1 MSAEL
6 SLKSNIFLRTHGL
19 EAGMGAGGKGCWK
32 HFAPLRDSFTW
43 KQKLNTLHVVTLLK
57 RSSAVDSVI
66 WILVEDEGKV
76 VSGSGLKSPM
86 LGIPCSDTIWL
97 IQIYNIT
104 HPSLSRMKDLI
115 PCEKFMTPAAIRGNW
130 RVRNKHWGNFTEY
143 RVS

>member
-19 EAGMGAGGKGCWK
+19 EAGMGAGGRSCWK

-43 KQKLNTLHVVTLLK
+43 KQKLNTLHLVTSLK

-66 WILVEDEGKV
+66 WILVEDEGKG
-76 VSGSGLKSPM
+76 VSGSRLKSPV
-86 LGIPCSDTIWL
+86 LGIPCSHTRWL
-97 IQIYNIT
+97 HQIYNT
-104 HPSLSRMKDLI
+104 TQPSLSRMTDLI
-115 PCEKFMTPAAIRGNW
+115 PCEKFTTSAAGKGNW
-130 RVRNKHWGNFTEY
+130 RVRNKHQGNSTEY

>member
-19 EAGMGAGGKGCWK
+19 EAGMGAGGRGCWK

-43 KQKLNTLHVVTLLK
+43 KQKLNTLHLVTSLK

-66 WILVEDEGKV
+66 WILVEDEGKG
-76 VSGSGLKSPM
+76 VSGSGLKSPV
-86 LGIPCSDTIWL
+86 LGIPCSHTRWL
-97 IQIYNIT
+97 HQIYNIT
-104 HPSLSRMKDLI
+104 QPSLSRMTDLI
-115 PCEKFMTPAAIRGNW
+115 PCEKFTTSAAGKGNW
-130 RVRNKHWGNFTEY
+130 RVRNKHQGNSTEY